1 MLFKSVAGLVYNEN
15 HPSTTIS
22 IGSGEEVDTGI
33 SGRGVYFLTSSSSGY
48 SAVFIS
54 SYAGTN
60 NFVLTRNNLG
70 FSAIESDSNI
80 IVISQTNGG
89 NIIIKNK
96 YESGS
101 ARKISIRKI
110 GKL

>member
-1 MLFKSVAGLVYNEN
+1 MAALVYNES
-15 HPSTTIS
+15 HPTTTVS
-22 IGSGEEVDTGI
+22 IGPGEEVDTGL
-33 SGRGVYFLTSSSSGY
+33 SGRGIYFLTSSSSGY

-54 SYAGTN
+54 SYAGTT

-70 FSAIESDSNI
+70 YSVSESDSNI

-89 NIIIKNK
+89 NIILKSK
-96 YESGS
+96 YDSGS